1 MRDVWLAILR
11 RYALLFAALLLV
23 IAADIAVNI
32 TPPLV
37 LQYLVDHLADGAIA
51 EETLLLVALLYFAL
65 CAAGGLVDTLKE
77 TGITVLG
84 QKITHGLRSAMCQRL
99 SRLPADF
106 FVQHESGALSS
117 RFIND
122 VDTLESLFDSGVVSM
137 IADACTILAILAVVS
152 QISGGL
158 GILLVIALPLLFL
171 LTRYFQRR
179 MRQAQLDNRAAV
191 AKTSALI
198 PETVDN
204 IRTIHLC
211 QQERY
216 MAERC
221 RVSLKQ
227 SFAAME
233 RSNFCDSIY
242 SPIII
247 CSCTA
252 IICLMMAL
260 SVSSSAM
267 QALFGMTVGSVVA
280 LIAYVR
286 RIFTPLESIGMEIQN
301 IQSAIAGIDRLRE
314 FFAAP
319 LESLPPQ
326 AHHRLSSSCRSS

>member
-1 MRDVWLAILR
+1 
-11 RYALLFAALLLV
+11 
-23 IAADIAVNI
+23 
-32 TPPLV
+32 
-37 LQYLVDHLADGAIA
+37 
-51 EETLLLVALLYFAL
+51 
-65 CAAGGLVDTLKE
+65 
-77 TGITVLG
+77 
-84 QKITHGLRSAMCQRL
+84 
-99 SRLPADF
+99 
-106 FVQHESGALSS
+106 
-117 RFIND
+117 
-122 VDTLESLFDSGVVSM
+122 
-137 IADACTILAILAVVS
+137 
-152 QISGGL
+152 
-158 GILLVIALPLLFL
+158 
-171 LTRYFQRR
+171 
-179 MRQAQLDNRAAV
+179 
-191 AKTSALI
+191 
-198 PETVDN
+198 
-204 IRTIHLC
+204 
-211 QQERY
+211 

>member
-11 RYALLFAALLLV
+11 RYALLFVALLLV
-23 IAADIAVNI
+23 IADDIAVNV

-37 LQYLVDHLADGAIA
+37 LQYLVDHLADGTIA
-51 EETLLLVALLYFAL
+51 EETLLLAALLYFAL

-152 QISGGL
+152 KISGGL

-179 MRQAQLDNRAAV
+179 MRQAQLDNRAAI

-198 PETVDN
+198 PETVETSAPSTSAN
-204 IRTIHLC
+204 
-211 QQERY
+211 
-216 MAERC
+216 
-221 RVSLKQ
+221 
-227 SFAAME
+227 
-233 RSNFCDSIY
+233 RSA
-242 SPIII
+242 
-247 CSCTA
+247 TW
-252 IICLMMAL
+252 
-260 SVSSSAM
+260 
-267 QALFGMTVGSVVA
+267 
-280 LIAYVR
+280 
-286 RIFTPLESIGMEIQN
+286 
-301 IQSAIAGIDRLRE
+301 QSA
-314 FFAAP
+314 AASP
-319 LESLPPQ
+319 
-326 AHHRLSSSCRSS
+326 

>member
-11 RYALLFAALLLV
+11 RYALLFVALLLV
-23 IAADIAVNI
+23 IADDIAVNV

-37 LQYLVDHLADGAIA
+37 LQYLVDHLADGTIA
-51 EETLLLVALLYFAL
+51 EGTLLLAALLYCAL

-137 IADACTILAILAVVS
+137 IADACTILAI
-152 QISGGL
+152 
-158 GILLVIALPLLFL
+158 ALPLLFL

-179 MRQAQLDNRAAV
+179 MRQAQLDNRAAI

>member
-1 MRDVWLAILR
+1 MNV
-11 RYALLFAALLLV
+11 
-23 IAADIAVNI
+23 

-37 LQYLVDHLADGAIA
+37 LQYLVDHLADGTIA
-51 EETLLLVALLYFAL
+51 EETLLLAALLYFAL

-106 FVQHESGALSS
+106 FVQHEAGALSS

-122 VDTLESLFDSGVVSM
+122 VDTLESLFDSSVVSM
-137 IADACTILAILAVVS
+137 VADTCTILAILAVVS

-171 LTRYFQRR
+171 LTRYFQQR

-191 AKTSALI
+191 AEMSALI

-216 MAERC
+216 MAEHFRAALQ
-221 RVSLKQ
+221 R

-247 CSCTA
+247 CSCTV

-267 QALFGMTVGSVVA
+267 QSLFGMTVGSVVA

-301 IQSAIAGIDRLRE
+301 I
-314 FFAAP
+314 
-319 LESLPPQ
+319 
-326 AHHRLSSSCRSS
+326 

>member
-11 RYALLFAALLLV
+11 RYALLFVALLLV
-23 IAADIAVNI
+23 IADDIAVNV

-37 LQYLVDHLADGAIA
+37 LQYLVDHLADGTIA
-51 EETLLLVALLYFAL
+51 EETLLLAALLYFAL
-65 CAAGGLVDTLKE
+65 CAAGDLVDTLKE

-106 FVQHESGALSS
+106 FMQHESGALSS

-122 VDTLESLFDSGVVSM
+122 VDTLESLFDS
-137 IADACTILAILAVVS
+137 AVVS

-179 MRQAQLDNRAAV
+179 MRQAQLDNRAAI